1 MAPPPRLFSSFVS
14 SCFCTPT
21 TNASRVVGGL
31 FLLRGCFPWAVFLG
45 FTLLI
50 VPLFLFPGRVLLDL
64 LPLFSGA
71 LRHSI
76 HDERSSLDETGLRR
90 HSSSSL
96 VGHLTEE
103 RASFHCLPLFR
114 VCRNFYFDEISV
126 LLSYRKAFKRCLSS
140 LFYAAFS
147 LSLSFTICALLVHGI
162 ILSSISLCCI
172 RATSTVAR
180 IPENTV
186 YPFFRAH
193 SSTLSSL
200 PIPLCR
206 LFSRLHVSLLLAE
219 HRDSLKLFTHPAR
232 GRLWSNRVVGDARD
246 PLGRSSGFP
255 GSFYSGV
262 SLWFKTCN
270 TSLLSQG
277 HWPLSSLDRQIET
290 TIASR
295 QI

>member
-1 MAPPPRLFSSFVS
+1 MASFFFEAASHEPSFSVSPYSSSLCSFSPAVSFSVSFLSSLVLFVTRF
-14 SCFCTPT
+14 T
-21 TNASRVVGGL
+21 TNAAPSTKRGFAGTARLPWSATWLRNGPPSTASPSSEFAGISTLMKSPSCSRIEKHLNVVYPLCFMQL
-31 FLLRGCFPWAVFLG
+31 FA
-45 FTLLI
+45 
-50 VPLFLFPGRVLLDL
+50 
-64 LPLFSGA
+64 
-71 LRHSI
+71 
-76 HDERSSLDETGLRR
+76 SSWL
-90 HSSSSL
+90 SL
-96 VGHLTEE
+96 
-103 RASFHCLPLFR
+103 
-114 VCRNFYFDEISV
+114 
-126 LLSYRKAFKRCLSS
+126 S
-140 LFYAAFS
+140 LS

-200 PIPLCR
+200 PIPLCS
-206 LFSRLHVSLLLAE
+206 LFSRFHVSLLLSE
-219 HRDSLKLFTHPAR
+219 HRDSLKLFTRPAR
-232 GRLWSNRVVGDARD
+232 GRLWSNGIVGDARD

-262 SLWFKTCN
+262 SLRFKTCN

-277 HWPLSSLDRQIET
+277 HWTLSSLDRQIET

>member
-1 MAPPPRLFSSFVS
+1 MASFFFEAASHEPSFSVSPYSSSLCSFSPAVSFSISFLSSLVLFVTRF
-14 SCFCTPT
+14 T
-21 TNASRVVGGL
+21 TNAAPSTKRGFAGTARPPWSATW
-31 FLLRGCFPWAVFLG
+31 LRNGPPS
-45 FTLLI
+45 T
-50 VPLFLFPGRVLLDL
+50 
-64 LPLFSGA
+64 
-71 LRHSI
+71 
-76 HDERSSLDETGLRR
+76 
-90 HSSSSL
+90 
-96 VGHLTEE
+96 
-103 RASFHCLPLFR
+103 AS
-114 VCRNFYFDEISV
+114 
-126 LLSYRKAFKRCLSS
+126 LSS
-140 LFYAAFS
+140 EFAGISTLMKSPSCSRIEKHLNVVYPLCFMQLF
-147 LSLSFTICALLVHGI
+147 LSLSFTICALLIHGI

-219 HRDSLKLFTHPAR
+219 HRDSLKLFTRPAR